1 MAYLSGMPDGKE
13 NKHTNA
19 LAKEKSPY
27 LLQHAHNPVDWLPW
41 GEAAFERAKREEKPI
56 FLSIGYSTCHW
67 CHVMER
73 ESFESEEIAAVMNE
87 HFVCVKVDREERPDV
102 DLTYMTYAQ
111 AVNGG
116 GGWPLSVWLTP
127 DLKPFFA
134 GTYFPPED
142 KAGRMGF
149 KSLCLKIAEV
159 WRDERAGVLERSAAS
174 MQKLQEHLDEE
185 QRHHDAAY
193 EEVAKKMYDDV
204 AGAFDYHEGGF
215 SGAPKFPRPSTLLV
229 LWRLKLNLDK
239 KNEESDAS
247 WCAAMAKTTLTH
259 MARGGMH
266 DQLGGG
272 FHRYSVDGY
281 WHIPHYEKMLYDQGQ
296 LVTAYLEGYQH
307 LGTSYFAEVARDII
321 TYCNRDLRHPE
332 GAYYSAEDADSYT
345 DDTRTTKTEGF
356 FYIWK
361 AAEVDELLGKQEGSI
376 FRYAYGIRRDGNAR
390 PESDPHGEL
399 AGTNTLFRAYSVKKT
414 AEFFKLTE
422 EQVEDI
428 LARGKKL
435 LLETRAKRQHP
446 HLDDKILTAW
456 NGLMISGLA
465 KAANV
470 LGEPEHLD
478 SAREC
483 AQFIYDKLSTG
494 GKELRRSWREGAA
507 EVAAFA
513 PDYALLIQGL
523 LDLYEAS
530 FEIKWLQWATELQ
543 KEFDA
548 RCGDPEKG
556 GYFTVSKSIP
566 NSVLQVKEDYDSAE
580 PSPNSVA
587 ALNLLRLGK
596 MLADESLRE
605 RGEKVLKL
613 FGHSLSKS
621 PFSVPV
627 MVCAMDFLQHGEME
641 IVLAGTPGE
650 VGFDLL
656 AAEIRKRY
664 LPHAVILHADA
675 GEGQQF
681 LSQNNEALGAMK
693 PVDGKAAVYVCKNR
707 TCQAPV
713 TTVKELERVLGGK
726 AAL

>member
-1 MAYLSGMPDGKE
+1 MAEVLEK
-13 NKHTNA
+13 KHTNA
-19 LAKEKSPY
+19 LARETSPY

-41 GEAAFERAKREEKPI
+41 GEVAFERARKEQKPI

-73 ESFESEEIAAVMNE
+73 ESFESEDIAAVLNE
-87 HFVCVKVDREERPDV
+87 QFVCVKVDREERPDV

-127 DLKPFFA
+127 ELKPFFA

-142 KAGRMGF
+142 RAGRMGF

-159 WRDERAGVLERSAAS
+159 WKDEREGVLERSAAS

-185 QRHHDAAY
+185 QRHHEAAFD
-193 EEVAKKMYDDV
+193 EVARKLYDDI
-204 AGAFDYHEGGF
+204 AGSFDYHEGGF

-229 LWRLKLNLDK
+229 LWRLKAYLESK
-239 KNEESDAS
+239 KEESDAN
-247 WCAAMAKTTLTH
+247 WAGAMAKTTLTH
-259 MARGGMH
+259 MAKGGMH

-296 LVTAYLEGYQH
+296 LLTAYLEGYQH
-307 LGTSYFAEVARDII
+307 LGMGYFVEVAKGII
-321 TYCNRDLRHPE
+321 SYCNRELRHPE
-332 GAYYSAEDADSYT
+332 GGFFSAEDADSYI
-345 DDTRTTKTEGF
+345 DDTRTEKREGF
-356 FYIWK
+356 FYVWK
-361 AAEVDELLGKQEGSI
+361 AAEIDELLGKEEGSI
-376 FRYAYGIRRDGNAR
+376 FRYAFGARRDGNAR

-399 AGTNTLFRAYSVKKT
+399 AGTNTLFRAYTVKKT
-414 AEFFKLTE
+414 AEFFKLE
-422 EQVEDI
+422 PEKVEDI
-428 LARGKKL
+428 ITRGIKVLLEARG
-435 LLETRAKRQHP
+435 KRQHP
-446 HLDDKILTAW
+446 HLDDKVLTAW

-470 LGEPEHLD
+470 LGEKEHLE
-478 SAREC
+478 SAKRC
-483 AQFIYDKLSTG
+483 AQFLYDKLSNNG
-494 GKELRRSWREGAA
+494 RELRRSWREGNST
-507 EVAAFA
+507 VPAFA
-513 PDYALLIQGL
+513 PDYAMLIQGL

-530 FEIKWLQWATELQ
+530 FEIKWLKWAVTLQ
-543 KEFDA
+543 DEFEA
-548 RCGDPEKG
+548 KCGDPEKG
-556 GYFTVSKSIP
+556 GYFSVSKSIP

-596 MLADESLRE
+596 MMADDTYRAQA
-605 RGEKVLKL
+605 EKVLKL
-613 FGHSLSKS
+613 FGHSLTKS

-627 MVCAMDFLQHGEME
+627 MVSALDFMQHGEME

-650 VGFDLL
+650 AGFDAL
-656 AAEIRKRY
+656 AAEVRKRY
-664 LPHAVILHADA
+664 LPHAVILHADG

-681 LSQNNEALGAMK
+681 LSMKNEALGAMK
-693 PVDGKAAVYVCKNR
+693 PVDGKAAVYICRNR
-707 TCQAPV
+707 ACQAPV
-713 TTVKELERVLGGK
+713 TTVEALAKVLER
-726 AAL
+726 

>member
-1 MAYLSGMPDGKE
+1 MAEAETK
-13 NKHTNA
+13 KHTNA

-41 GEAAFERAKREEKPI
+41 GEAAFERARKEQKPI

-87 HFVCVKVDREERPDV
+87 HFINVKVDREERPDV

-149 KSLCLKIAEV
+149 KSLCLKITEV
-159 WRDERAGVLERSAAS
+159 WRDERDGVLERSSVS

-185 QRHHDAAY
+185 QRHHDAAFD
-193 EEVAKKMYDDV
+193 EVAKKAYDDI

-229 LWRLKLNLDK
+229 LWRLKLNLEK
-239 KNEESDAS
+239 NNEESDAN
-247 WCAAMAKTTLTH
+247 WCGAMAKTTLIH
-259 MARGGMH
+259 MAKGGMH

-296 LVTAYLEGYQH
+296 LLTAYLEGQQH
-307 LGTSYFAEVARDII
+307 LNLPYFTEVARGII
-321 TYCNRDLRHPE
+321 TYCNRDLRHE
-332 GAYYSAEDADSYT
+332 GGAYYSAEDADSYT
-345 DDTRTTKTEGF
+345 DDTRTKKSEGF
-356 FYIWK
+356 FYVWT
-361 AAEVDELLGKQEGSI
+361 AAEVDELLGKEDGSI

-399 AGTNTLFRAYSVKKT
+399 AGTNTLFRAYTVKKT
-414 AEFFKLTE
+414 AEFFKLE
-422 EQVEDI
+422 PAQVEDI
-428 LARGKKL
+428 MARGRKILLEARGK
-435 LLETRAKRQHP
+435 RPRP

-456 NGLMISGLA
+456 NGLMISGLTR
-465 KAANV
+465 AANV
-470 LGEPEHLD
+470 LGEPEHLE
-478 SAREC
+478 SAKRC
-483 AQFIYDKLSTG
+483 AQFLHDHLSTG
-494 GKELRRSWREGAA
+494 GGELRRSWREGASDIP
-507 EVAAFA
+507 AFA

-530 FEIKWLQWATELQ
+530 FEIKWLQWAASLQ
-543 KEFDA
+543 KEFDTK
-548 RCGDPEKG
+548 CGDPDKG
-556 GYFTVSKSIP
+556 GYFTVSKAIP

-587 ALNLLRLGK
+587 ALNLLRLGR
-596 MLADESLRE
+596 MLADESLRTQ
-605 RGEKVLKL
+605 GEKVLKL
-613 FGHSLSKS
+613 FGHSLAKS

-650 VGFDLL
+650 PGFDAL
-656 AAEIRKRY
+656 AADVRRRY
-664 LPHAVILHADA
+664 LPHAVILHADGGA
-675 GEGQQF
+675 GQKF
-681 LSQNNEALGAMK
+681 LSQNNEALGAMR
-693 PVDGKAAVYVCKNR
+693 PVDGRAAVYVCRNR
-707 TCQAPV
+707 ACQSPV
-713 TTVKELERVLGGK
+713 TTVAELNRVLK
-726 AAL
+726 AS